1 MDLVQNLKRTLNS
14 WVDRILVAASCHYI
28 KHLAKQTLKKQGNS
42 SSTESSQNPLTQEFP
57 NTTIVTSSADTSGKT
72 TMKDDDSAK
81 LINQIT
87 ESMIDRASDPEVS
100 MEDAR
105 AILSEFGEW
114 IYPEHDEEVLTI
126 NIS

>member
-1 MDLVQNLKRTLNS
+1 MDRVQNLKRTLNS

-81 LINQIT
+81 LIEQIT

-114 IYPEHDEEVLTI
+114 IYPEHDEEVIIL
-126 NIS
+126 S

>member
-1 MDLVQNLKRTLNS
+1 
-14 WVDRILVAASCHYI
+14 
-28 KHLAKQTLKKQGNS
+28 
-42 SSTESSQNPLTQEFP
+42 
-57 NTTIVTSSADTSGKT
+57 
-72 TMKDDDSAK
+72 MKDDDNAK
-81 LINQIT
+81 LIDQIIIDQIT

>member
-114 IYPEHDEEVLTI
+114 IYPEHDEEVIIL
-126 NIS
+126 S

>member
-1 MDLVQNLKRTLNS
+1 
-14 WVDRILVAASCHYI
+14 
-28 KHLAKQTLKKQGNS
+28 
-42 SSTESSQNPLTQEFP
+42 
-57 NTTIVTSSADTSGKT
+57 
-72 TMKDDDSAK
+72 MKDDDSAK

-114 IYPEHDEEVLTI
+114 IYPEHDEEVIIL
-126 NIS
+126 S